1 MTAQS
6 DRQIVGDF
14 DGANV
19 VVTGAAQGIGAA
31 IAQRFVE
38 QGAHVFSFD
47 LQAPAAPRPQVIDV
61 IVDVADEKSVA
72 NGFDVVRRDHAT
84 IDVLVNN
91 AGIQRVDATS
101 RMTLE
106 MWDLVVGTHLTGSFL
121 CCRAAVPLMGHRG
134 GAIVNVSSVAALQGL
149 PGRAPY
155 SAAKAG
161 LLGFTRSL
169 AVELA
174 PSGVRVNA
182 VAPGHTKTSMA
193 ERAFADG
200 VLAEADIVQR
210 VPMGRM
216 AQPSEIA
223 DVVSFL
229 AGPRSSYVTGQCVV
243 VDGGWSVQGM
253 IGRPA
258 WV

>member
-1 MTAQS
+1 MA
-6 DRQIVGDF
+6 DF
-14 DGANV
+14 DDAVV
-19 VVTGAAQGIGAA
+19 VVTGGAQGIGAA
-31 IAQRFVE
+31 IAERFVE
-38 QGAHVFSFD
+38 QGARVFSFD
-47 LQAPAAPRPQVIDV
+47 LHAPAEVRHNVVNV
-61 IVDVADEKSVA
+61 IVDVADETSVA
-72 NGFDVVRRDHAT
+72 NGFDVVRGDHDS
-84 IDVLVNN
+84 IDALVNN
-91 AGIQRVDATS
+91 AGVQRVAATAQ
-101 RMTLE
+101 MTLA
-106 MWDLVVGTHLTGSFL
+106 MWELVVGTHLTGSFL
-121 CCRAAVPLMGHRG
+121 CCRAAVPLLETRG

-161 LLGFTRSL
+161 ILGFTRSL

-182 VAPGHTKTSMA
+182 VAPGHTRTSMA

-200 VLAEADIVQR
+200 VLTEADIVQR

-216 AQPSEIA
+216 AKPSEIA
-223 DVVSFL
+223 DVISFL
-229 AGPRSSYVTGQCVV
+229 AGPRSSYVTGQCLV
-243 VDGGWSVQGM
+243 VDGGWAVQGM